1 MWDLKK
7 EIKDYLIITLGV
19 FLVAGAIYFFLMPN
33 NIAGGINGL
42 AMVINHYIP
51 IIPVGALM
59 IIMNIILFVVAF
71 LVIGPSFG
79 ARTVYASFS
88 LSGAIWLFGYVYPM
102 NRPFT
107 NDVLLE
113 LFFGIVVQGV
123 GMAIIFNEDASTG
136 GTDIIAKILNK
147 YLHINIGK
155 GVLTADLSV
164 TLLAGFTFGLQE
176 GLYTLLSVILNGV
189 VIDRMI
195 EGLNACKEIRIISN
209 KNKEIEE
216 FILKELGRGATTY
229 YAKGSFS
236 QKDIEV
242 LCTVVD
248 TKELIKIK
256 NFIRTVDKNAFVN
269 VTEVFETLG
278 DGFKSMA

>member
-1 MWDLKK
+1 MWALKK

-88 LSGAIWLFGYVYPM
+88 LSGTIWLFGYIYPM